1 MKYVNICCII
11 IETNCGGVKGM
22 ENEYETFSNKPYANI
37 NHTDEKEEHK
47 KINYKAVSCIMMAL
61 VIAVGIA
68 NLVMS
73 IKTYKKYD
81 ELKVNS
87 QFYFQTDNQAVNSSS
102 GIIIEPASNIQSN
115 NSETTVLHIE
125 ITTNATV
132 KQNNVASNNSQTVN
146 STTTTTAATT
156 VKSET
161 GNKSLI
167 NINTATKE
175 ELTALNGIGDSK
187 AQAIIDYRNEN
198 GYFSSIDELMN
209 VSGIGEKTFA
219 KNKDLITVD

>member
-1 MKYVNICCII
+1 
-11 IETNCGGVKGM
+11 M

>member
-1 MKYVNICCII
+1 
-11 IETNCGGVKGM
+11 M
-22 ENEYETFSNKPYANI
+22 ENEYETFSNKPDENI

-87 QFYFQTDNQAVNSSS
+87 QFYFQTDNQSANSSS
-102 GIIIEPASNIQSN
+102 GIIIEPASNIQVG

-125 ITTNATV
+125 ITTNSAV
-132 KQNNVASNNSQTVN
+132 KQNNAENNNLQTASS
-146 STTTTTAATT
+146 TTTAAVSTT
-156 VKSET
+156 VKSES
-161 GNKSLI
+161 NNNSLI

-175 ELTALNGIGDSK
+175 ELTALNGIGDAK

-198 GYFSSIDELMN
+198 GYFSSIDELLN
-209 VSGIGEKTFA
+209 VSGIGEKTFE
-219 KNKDLITVD
+219 KNKDLITVG